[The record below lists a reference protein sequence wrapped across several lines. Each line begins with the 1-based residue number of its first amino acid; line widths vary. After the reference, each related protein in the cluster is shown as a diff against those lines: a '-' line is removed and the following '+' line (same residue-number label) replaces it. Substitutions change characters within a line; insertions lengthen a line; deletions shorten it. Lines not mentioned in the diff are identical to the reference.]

1 MVPRIFEPFFSTT
14 SSGGG
19 ASAASVS
26 GAAARPASSASAVL
40 RGEFLDGILYPP
52 RFKCPGCGPGYRVAR
67 RASYRKALRCSNP
80 LPAPVSA
87 SGAEQVRGL
96 LESASA
102 TPHRRP
108 PLRDYDYDLF
118 VIGAGSGGVR
128 AARMAAGFGARVAVA
143 EDRYMGGT
151 CVNVGCVPK
160 KLYVYASQFS
170 RAFTDARNFGWQVPA
185 PQFDWAT
192 LRDNKKTE
200 ISRLNAIYSNILGSA
215 DVTVYD
221 AHAALAGPHTV
232 TVGDARYTAKKILLA
247 TGGWPHIPDFP
258 GSEHA
263 ISSNEIFD
271 LPQFPGRLLVVGGGY
286 IAVEFAG
293 IFNGLGSQVTQLYRG
308 PLFLR
313 GFDPDIRAHAA
324 REIAK
329 TGVDLRFEVNVE
341 SIERGPAGLRAQ
353 LTDGSSLEADTILYA
368 TGRGANLQ
376 GLGLEN
382 VDVALTESGM
392 IRVDRNFRTSQ
403 DSIFALG
410 DVIGG
415 MELTPVALAEGM
427 AFARREFGDSAQA
440 VDYDFI
446 PTTVFCQPN
455 IGTVGF
461 TEDQARAKFD
471 RIRLFKSTFKPMVHT
486 ISGRDEQT
494 FMKLV
499 VDAHSDRV
507 VGVHMVGPD
516 AGEIMQG
523 IAIAL
528 RAGATKALFDSTIG
542 IHPTA
547 AEELVT
553 MREPWSE
560 D

>member
-1 MVPRIFEPFFSTT
+1 ME
-14 SSGGG
+14 
-19 ASAASVS
+19 
-26 GAAARPASSASAVL
+26 
-40 RGEFLDGILYPP
+40 
-52 RFKCPGCGPGYRVAR
+52 
-67 RASYRKALRCSNP
+67 N
-80 LPAPVSA
+80 
-87 SGAEQVRGL
+87 
-96 LESASA
+96 
-102 TPHRRP
+102 
-108 PLRDYDYDLF
+108 YDYDLF

-128 AARMAAGFGARVAVA
+128 AARMAAGFGAKVAVA

-160 KLYVYASQFS
+160 KLYVYASEFS
-170 RAFTDARNFGWQVPA
+170 KSFSDARNFGWDSARPA
-185 PQFDWAT
+185 FDWPT
-192 LRDNKKTE
+192 LRDNKKAE
-200 ISRLNAIYSNILGSA
+200 ISRLNGIYDRLLAGVNA
-215 DVTVYD
+215 DVID
-221 AHAALAGPHTV
+221 GRGRIIDPHTV
-232 TVGDARYTAKKILLA
+232 AVGERRFTASRILIA

-263 ISSNEIFD
+263 ITSNEIFD
-271 LPQFPGRLLVVGGGY
+271 LDQFPNRLVIVGGGY

-293 IFNGLGSQVTQLYRG
+293 IFNGLGAQVTQLYRG

-313 GFDPDIRAHAA
+313 GFDADIRAHAA

-341 SIERGPAGLRAQ
+341 SITRGASGLELR
-353 LTDGSSLEADTILYA
+353 LTDGSTLAADAVLYA
-368 TGRGANLQ
+368 TGRKANLD

-382 VDVALTESGM
+382 VQVEIGEFGTVV
-392 IRVDRNFRTSQ
+392 VDGEFRTAEP
-403 DSIFALG
+403 SIYALG
-410 DVIGG
+410 DVTGG

-427 AFARREFGDSAQA
+427 AFARREFGETDQA

-446 PTTVFCQPN
+446 PTAVFCQPN

-461 TEDQARAKFD
+461 TEEQARAKFGH
-471 RIRLFKSTFKPMVHT
+471 IRLFKSTFKPMKHT

-494 FMKLV
+494 FMKLI
-499 VDAHSDRV
+499 VDKASDRV

-523 IAIAL
+523 VAIAL
-528 RAGATKALFDSTIG
+528 RAGATKALFDTTIG

-547 AEELVT
+547 AEEFVT
-553 MREPWSE
+553 MREAWTE

>member
-1 MVPRIFEPFFSTT
+1 VHPYFQ
-14 SSGGG
+14 
-19 ASAASVS
+19 
-26 GAAARPASSASAVL
+26 
-40 RGEFLDGILYPP
+40 
-52 RFKCPGCGPGYRVAR
+52 
-67 RASYRKALRCSNP
+67 
-80 LPAPVSA
+80 
-87 SGAEQVRGL
+87 EQIV
-96 LESASA
+96 
-102 TPHRRP
+102 TK
-108 PLRDYDYDLF
+108 YDYDLF

-160 KLYVYASQFS
+160 KLYVYASEYAKSFS
-170 RAFTDARNFGWQVPA
+170 DARNFGWDSSKPA
-185 PQFDWAT
+185 FDWPT

-200 ISRLNAIYSNILGSA
+200 IARLNAIYGRMLAGVKA
-215 DVTVYD
+215 DVIDGRGRIVD
-221 AHAALAGPHTV
+221 AHTV
-232 TVGDARYTAKKILLA
+232 AVGERQFTAERILIA
-247 TGGWPHIPDFP
+247 TGGWPHIPPFA

-263 ISSNEIFD
+263 ITSNEIFD
-271 LPQFPGRLLVVGGGY
+271 LEHFPERLVIVGGGY

-324 REIAK
+324 QEIAK
-329 TGVDLRFEVNVE
+329 TGVDLRFEINVE
-341 SIERGPAGLRAQ
+341 SITRESGGLQ
-353 LTDGSSLEADTILYA
+353 LTLTDGTCIEADTVLYA
-368 TGRGANLQ
+368 TGRKANLE

-382 VDVALTESGM
+382 VQVELSEFGTVVANNE
-392 IRVDRNFRTSQ
+392 FRTSEP
-403 DSIFALG
+403 SIFALG
-410 DVIGG
+410 DVTGG

-427 AFARREFGDSAQA
+427 AFARRQFGALEYA

-446 PTTVFCQPN
+446 PTAVFCQPN

-461 TEDQARAKFD
+461 TEEEARAKFGH
-471 RIRLFKSTFKPMVHT
+471 IRLFKSTFKPMKHT

-494 FMKLV
+494 FMKMI
-499 VDAHSDRV
+499 VDKASDRV
-507 VGVHMVGPD
+507 VGVHMMGPD

-528 RAGATKALFDSTIG
+528 RAGATKALFDTTIG

-547 AEELVT
+547 AEEFVT
-553 MREPWSE
+553 MREPWTE